1 MRLRTTLLAF
11 AVAASLSACG
21 DKDKPDT
28 TAATPT
34 PAADPGAAP
43 VLPPPPPARIR
54 GQAVMG
60 KDGYGVT
67 VCGDTQQKII
77 TIAPEAQPVLDKF
90 LAGGAKEFFLDGW
103 GTTDEQGATKIIALE
118 RVYTEGPGCD
128 EKDISLSLFRA
139 RGNEPGWSV
148 DVQPSGV
155 IIQRPGAEPVTAEYQ
170 PLEKLDAGVRRFVNE
185 MPNGKVEFTLTPG
198 ICSDGMSDTVY
209 GWTASLKVGDEAM
222 AGCGFSGLVSE

>member
-1 MRLRTTLLAF
+1 MRLRPTLLAL
-11 AVAASLSACG
+11 AVVASLSACG
-21 DKDKPDT
+21 DKDKADT
-28 TAATPT
+28 TAATPAAT
-34 PAADPGAAP
+34 PEPAAP
-43 VLPPPPPARIR
+43 VVPPPPPARIR

-77 TIAPEAQPVLDKF
+77 TIAPEAQPHLDKF

-118 RVYTEGPGCD
+118 RLYTEGPGCD

-155 IIQRPGAEPVTAEYQ
+155 IITKPGAEPVTAEYQ
-170 PLEKLDAGVRRFVNE
+170 PLEKLDAGVRRFVSE
-185 MPNGKVEFTLTPG
+185 TPIGKVEFTLSPG

-209 GWTASLKVGDEAM
+209 GWNASLAMGDEKLS
-222 AGCGFSGLVSE
+222 GCGFSGLVSE